1 MAADAS
7 PDDVR
12 LSRAL
17 LLAVGER
24 CSAVRGPC
32 HLEDAVVSPD
42 GLHAQAAPRR
52 PAVLQILDELGD
64 SSKERFLRVAVIC
77 CSPACHS
84 SVQYG
89 RRFPRP
95 GRSDHRWV
103 TIGSESPMGGTPLLP
118 AVGLGTA
125 PLGGLYAAVSPIDA
139 AAAVA
144 EAVEIGY
151 RYFDT
156 APLYGYG
163 AAERALGRGLEG
175 CGAQMAVST
184 KVGRIID
191 EIAPRPAGDMFAG
204 SSGATMWDFSADGV
218 RRSLEASLK
227 RLGRSYIDVVF
238 IHDPDHHARQ
248 ALDEAYPA
256 LERLRDEGV
265 IGAVGVGMNEPK
277 LPTQFVTDT
286 DIDAVLI
293 AGRYTLLDQSAD
305 RALFSAAMA
314 RGVHVIAAGVY
325 NSGILAAVET
335 NPHFDYAVAS
345 AEIVSRARQ
354 LQAACDDFGVP
365 LAAAA
370 VQFVVRHP
378 AVGTVL
384 LGARS
389 QAEAAENWSHTH
401 AGLPDDLWTALD
413 EIIKGADDVD

>member
-1 MAADAS
+1 
-7 PDDVR
+7 
-12 LSRAL
+12 
-17 LLAVGER
+17 
-24 CSAVRGPC
+24 
-32 HLEDAVVSPD
+32 
-42 GLHAQAAPRR
+42 
-52 PAVLQILDELGD
+52 
-64 SSKERFLRVAVIC
+64 
-77 CSPACHS
+77 
-84 SVQYG
+84 
-89 RRFPRP
+89 
-95 GRSDHRWV
+95 
-103 TIGSESPMGGTPLLP
+103 MGGTPLLP

-125 PLGGLYAAVSPIDA
+125 PLGGLYKDVSPTDA

-144 EAVEIGY
+144 EAVETGY

-175 CGAQMAVST
+175 CDTTVAVST

-191 EIAPRPAGDMFAG
+191 EEAARPAGDMFAG
-204 SSGATMWDFSADGV
+204 DSGATVWDFSADGV
-218 RRSLEASLK
+218 RRSLEASLE

-238 IHDPDHHARQ
+238 IHDPDNHARQ
-248 ALDEAYPA
+248 ALDETYPA
-256 LERLRDEGV
+256 LEQLRGEGV

-305 RALFSAAMA
+305 QTLLGAAA
-314 RGVHVIAAGVY
+314 SRGVHVIAAGVY

-335 NPHFDYAVAS
+335 NPHFDYAVAPV
-345 AEIVSRARQ
+345 EIVARAHR
-354 LQAACDDFGVP
+354 LQAVCGSFGVP

-389 QAEAAENWSHTH
+389 RAEAAENWSHALT
-401 AGLPDDLWTALD
+401 DLADELWPVVD
-413 EIIKGADDVD
+413 EIIKEADDVD

>member
-1 MAADAS
+1 
-7 PDDVR
+7 
-12 LSRAL
+12 
-17 LLAVGER
+17 
-24 CSAVRGPC
+24 
-32 HLEDAVVSPD
+32 
-42 GLHAQAAPRR
+42 
-52 PAVLQILDELGD
+52 
-64 SSKERFLRVAVIC
+64 
-77 CSPACHS
+77 
-84 SVQYG
+84 
-89 RRFPRP
+89 
-95 GRSDHRWV
+95 
-103 TIGSESPMGGTPLLP
+103 MGGTPLLP

-125 PLGGLYAAVSPIDA
+125 PLGGLYEEVSPADA

-175 CGAQMAVST
+175 CAASVAVST
-184 KVGRIID
+184 KVGRLVH
-191 EIAPRPAGDMFAG
+191 EGAPRPAGDMFAG
-204 SSGATMWDFSADGV
+204 DTGATLWDFSTDGI
-218 RRSLEASLK
+218 RRSLEASLQ
-227 RLGRSYIDVVF
+227 RLGRSYMDIVF
-238 IHDPDHHARQ
+238 IHDPDNHARQ

-256 LERLRDEGV
+256 LERLRGEGV
-265 IGAVGVGMNEPK
+265 IGAIGVGMNEPG
-277 LPTQFVTDT
+277 LPTRFVTDT

-305 RALFSAAMA
+305 QTLFSAAQT

-335 NPHFDYAVAS
+335 NAHFDYTAAP
-345 AEIVSRARQ
+345 AEIVDRARR
-354 LQAACDDFGVP
+354 LQSVCDGFGVS

-389 QAEAAENWSHTH
+389 RVEAAENWDH
-401 AGLPDDLWTALD
+401 ARTGLPDELWPVLD
-413 EIIKGADDVD
+413 EIVNEADDVD

>member
-1 MAADAS
+1 
-7 PDDVR
+7 
-12 LSRAL
+12 
-17 LLAVGER
+17 
-24 CSAVRGPC
+24 
-32 HLEDAVVSPD
+32 
-42 GLHAQAAPRR
+42 
-52 PAVLQILDELGD
+52 
-64 SSKERFLRVAVIC
+64 
-77 CSPACHS
+77 
-84 SVQYG
+84 
-89 RRFPRP
+89 
-95 GRSDHRWV
+95 
-103 TIGSESPMGGTPLLP
+103 MGGTPLLP

-184 KVGRIID
+184 KVGRVID

-354 LQAACDDFGVP
+354 LQAACDDLGVP

-401 AGLPDDLWTALD
+401 AGLPDDLWNALD